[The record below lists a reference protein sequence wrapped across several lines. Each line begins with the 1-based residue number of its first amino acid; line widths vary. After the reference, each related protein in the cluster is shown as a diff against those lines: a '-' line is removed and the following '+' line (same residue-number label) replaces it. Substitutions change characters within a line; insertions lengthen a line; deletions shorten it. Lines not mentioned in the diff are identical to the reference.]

1 MAQTRTGAA
10 AAQKAIDEFNKALAD
25 LAKEDGYRFLN
36 SSEALKDPA
45 TGFAR
50 ASYMIEDLSLI
61 HI

>member
-45 TGFAR
+45 TGFAELR
-50 ASYMIEDLSLI
+50 I
-61 HI
+61 